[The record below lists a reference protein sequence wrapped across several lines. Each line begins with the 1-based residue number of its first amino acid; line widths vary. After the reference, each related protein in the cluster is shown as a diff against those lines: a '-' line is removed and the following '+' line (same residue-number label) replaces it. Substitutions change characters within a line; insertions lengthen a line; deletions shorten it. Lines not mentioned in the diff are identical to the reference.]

1 MINDPNILLS
11 YINTN
16 LRDKYK
22 SLDDLC
28 DDLDLSKDEII
39 GKLLE
44 INYQYDEKLNAFKL
58 IQ

>member
-28 DDLDLSKDEII
+28 DDLDLNKDEII
-39 GKLLE
+39 NKLLE
-44 INYQYDEKLNAFKL
+44 INYQYDERLNSFKL
-58 IQ
+58 IE

>member
-1 MINDPNILLS
+1 MIKDPNILLS

-22 SLDDLC
+22 SLNDLC

-39 GKLLE
+39 EKLLE
-44 INYQYDEKLNAFKL
+44 INYQYDERLNSFKL
-58 IQ
+58 IE